1 MPSNE
6 RERIDALDEEKMSL
20 DLSLLVDTNNVPET
34 YLPNGPIYKTF
45 LGLDKISDDYTMFY
59 PKVIIKRLLIIINEL

>member
-34 YLPNGPIYKTF
+34 YLPSGPIYKTF